1 MAKAKKK
8 DIKISTGV
16 LHVMTSENNTIV
28 TLTNEKGDKVVGGG
42 TWLVWYKGAKQN
54 TPYAAEVL
62 TKHII
67 KQAEGYGL
75 KEVGIV
81 FRWPGMA
88 RDGVFKG
95 INEIGTVNILYIK
108 EDTGIQFGGCKG
120 YRPKRM

>member
-1 MAKAKKK
+1 MAKAKK
-8 DIKISTGV
+8 DLKISSGI
-16 LHVMTSENNTIV
+16 LHVMTSENNTII
-28 TLTNEKGDKVVGGG
+28 TLTTDKWDKVVGGG

-62 TKHII
+62 TKHIV
-67 KQAEGYGL
+67 KQAEGLWL

-81 FRWPGMA
+81 FRGPGMA

-95 INEIGTVNILYIK
+95 INELGTVNILYIK

>member
-42 TWLVWYKGAKQN
+42 TGLVWYKGAKQN

-67 KQAEGYGL
+67 KQAEWYGL

-81 FRWPGMA
+81 FRGPGMA